1 MVLWYLQILQKWRH
15 CTQNNRISAQSTSE
29 AYSDSWYLHYS
40 SSIHSDWLT
49 DWLKLLGCGMS
60 VRDTW
65 ATTRVGD
72 VPLPMHP
79 TTLTPWLTDWSFL
92 TVVGVSKT
100 FAQFPCWVQ
109 MIQNIRVTK
118 SLQIYPVLKT
128 NQQKYGHGY
137 SRCTEVTPVL
147 WRDVQLFRWYYVVQ
161 REMYLQHNNYKQNL
175 PYQ

>member
-1 MVLWYLQILQKWRH
+1 MVLWNLQILRKKWRH

-118 SLQIYPVLKT
+118 SLQIYPVLRTKPA
-128 NQQKYGHGY
+128 
-137 SRCTEVTPVL
+137 EVWTCVYPVHRSNTSTVKRRTVSQMIL
-147 WRDVQLFRWYYVVQ
+147 CCAKRNVFTA
-161 REMYLQHNNYKQNL
+161 
-175 PYQ
+175 